1 MGDQRQEKIK
11 RFKEQ
16 KEIKEKLIELQK
28 YVKQEHV
35 EDEVKVFIE
44 ENDCKITNQTFLIKV
59 CITNNHIH
67 SSTSYRENIGLR
79 YLNNTS
85 TIALKKFSRYKVRM
99 KRVNDDDLL
108 VLSFW
113 NLIWCFETVY

>member
-35 EDEVKVFIE
+35 EDEVKVFIKWLQDHE
-44 ENDCKITNQTFLIKV
+44 SNVFD
-59 CITNNHIH
+59 
-67 SSTSYRENIGLR
+67 
-79 YLNNTS
+79 
-85 TIALKKFSRYKVRM
+85 
-99 KRVNDDDLL
+99 
-108 VLSFW
+108 
-113 NLIWCFETVY
+113 

>member
-44 ENDCKITNQTFLIKV
+44 ENDCQITNQTFF
-59 CITNNHIH
+59 
-67 SSTSYRENIGLR
+67 Y
-79 YLNNTS
+79 
-85 TIALKKFSRYKVRM
+85 
-99 KRVNDDDLL
+99 
-108 VLSFW
+108 
-113 NLIWCFETVY
+113 